1 MNLKATVEEL
11 VNQILVAHERADEL
25 FLVEVQ
31 VAGNTN
37 GHLKVMVLL
46 DGDQGIAIDACAQ
59 ISRRLAHQIEELNLL
74 EAAYVLEVSSP
85 GLDTPLRLKRQYTKN
100 IGRKIKVLLGDAS
113 SKTGTL
119 HAVEDEGILLEE
131 EISSKKKSALKDTVV
146 APIRIAW
153 QDISKTNVLVSF

>member
-1 MNLKATVEEL
+1 MNLKETVEEL
-11 VNQILVAHERADEL
+11 VNQILEAHERAGEL
-25 FLVEVQ
+25 FLVDIQ
-31 VAGNTN
+31 VAGNAN
-37 GHLKVMVLL
+37 GQLKIIVLI
-46 DGDQGIAIDACAQ
+46 DGDQGIDIDSCAK

-100 IGRKIKVLLGDAS
+100 VDRKIKVLLTDAS
-113 SKTGTL
+113 TKTGRL

-131 EISSKKKSALKDTVV
+131 EISSKKKSALKGMVV
-146 APIRIAW
+146 EPIRIAW